1 MKAILKENLLD
12 LGKRAF
18 QIKKDLYKDDVF
30 FVKNIHV
37 NYTNICVNHCKFCAF
52 SSNKGEDSAFDMSI
66 EDILDYL
73 KTNVDTDTTEVHI
86 VGGLHPDKPFEF
98 YTDMLEAIGER
109 FPFLT
114 IKAFTAVE
122 IDYFSRISGLSVENV
137 LKKLKDKGLR
147 MMPGG
152 GAEILDEK
160 VRNQIC
166 PEKISAKRWLEIMEI
181 AHNLGI
187 KTNATML
194 YGHIEDEEDILEHLL
209 KIKKLQDKTHGF
221 IAFVPLLFHK
231 ENTFLSHRMPSTGV
245 EDLRVIALSRIVLEN
260 VPHIKAYWVMLGE
273 KTAQVALNFGA
284 DDLDGTIVKEKI
296 SHFAGAKSKEGLT
309 LEELIYLIKS
319 ANFNPVERDAF
330 YNEIKRY

>member
-1 MKAILKENLLD
+1 MKAILKENLLN

-30 FVKNIHV
+30 FVRNIHV

-52 SSNKGEDSAFDMSI
+52 ASTKGEVSAFDMSI
-66 EDILDYL
+66 GDILDYL
-73 KTNVDTDTTEVHI
+73 KKHIDTDTREVHI

-98 YTDMLEAIGER
+98 YVDMLEAIGER
-109 FPFLT
+109 FPFLN

-122 IDYFSRISGLSVENV
+122 IDYFSRISGLSLENV

-160 VRNQIC
+160 IRNQIC
-166 PEKISAKRWLEIMEI
+166 PEKITAKRWLEIMEV
-181 AHNLGI
+181 AHNTGI

-194 YGHIEDEEDILEHLL
+194 YGHIEKDDDILEHLI
-209 KIKKLQDKTHGF
+209 KIKKLQDKTNGF
-221 IAFVPLLFHK
+221 IAFVPLSFHT
-231 ENTFLSHRMPSTGV
+231 ENTFLSHKMPSTGV

-260 VPHIKAYWVMLGE
+260 VPHIKSYWVMLGE

-309 LEELIYLIKS
+309 LDELICLIKS

-330 YNEIKRY
+330 YNEVKRY